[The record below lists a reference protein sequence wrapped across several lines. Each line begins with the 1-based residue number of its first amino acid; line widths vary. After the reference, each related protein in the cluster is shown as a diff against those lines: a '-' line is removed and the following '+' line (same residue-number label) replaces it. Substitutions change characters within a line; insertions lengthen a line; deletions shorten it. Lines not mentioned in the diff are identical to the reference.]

1 MHINFACCGV
11 FLLNIQQSTTL
22 HGLCEHTISMMQHF
36 DNSEIYFFC
45 GGVKRSKESCRFAFR
60 NAFLSEGGCN
70 RIPASVVVRSTTN
83 RKVSAINVPYILWYH
98 QLMIYFFFHIFYLL
112 HIS

>member
-1 MHINFACCGV
+1 MHINFACCV

-22 HGLCEHTISMMQHF
+22 HGLCEYTISMMQHF
-36 DNSEIYFFC
+36 DNSEIYFFY
-45 GGVKRSKESCRFAFR
+45 GGVKRSKESCRFTFR

-70 RIPASVVVRSTTN
+70 RMPASVVVRSTTN
-83 RKVSAINVPYILWYH
+83 RKVSAIKHTVYSLVSPVDDFY
-98 QLMIYFFFHIFYLL
+98 FFHIFYLL